1 MKLFEP
7 ISDQDIISEINR
19 ICGTTDEVYKNR
31 AKIARVNQALDK
43 YWALASDS
51 APKGTFDDVNNA
63 SIPVETQSIVAGTNA
78 YKVGTFTNEILQILR
93 VAVLKDDGTEMD
105 LTREEFDDISEFN
118 ETYSTDT
125 EDRGVPNSWTKMGD
139 YIYLNPC
146 PDYSETN
153 GLRAYVNRELS
164 KFTFVT
170 FTTTIADPGVITAVA
185 HGLSDGD
192 AVILVTDGALPTGLT
207 ADKTIYYV
215 SDKAADTFKL
225 STTPALVGTTEIET
239 TGTQSGTHN
248 FVKVSKVPGIPVIH
262 HDYLARQASL
272 PFLIE
277 KKLPQRGDIAQSVA
291 QDRQDIMDYW
301 QNRGRE
307 LSTII
312 KPNRRLYK

>member
-1 MKLFEP
+1 MKLSNP
-7 ISDQDIISEINR
+7 IEQDGLIEEITRITGATISVYTNKAR
-19 ICGTTDEVYKNR
+19 ISRLN
-31 AKIARVNQALDK
+31 NALDK
-43 YWALASDS
+43 YWVLASDS

-105 LTREEFDDISEFN
+105 LSREEFDDISEFN

-164 KFTFVT
+164 KFAFTT
-170 FTTTIADPGVITAVA
+170 FTTTHASDLFNATA
-185 HGLSDGD
+185 HGLVANDAIIVETDGTISSGMTADTVVYYVISSGLTDDAFKVSLTIGGSTITLASDG
-192 AVILVTDGALPTGLT
+192 TGNHKFT
-207 ADKTIYYV
+207 
-215 SDKAADTFKL
+215 
-225 STTPALVGTTEIET
+225 
-239 TGTQSGTHN
+239 
-248 FVKVSKVPGIPVIH
+248 KVNKIPGIPVIH

-277 KKLPQRGDIAQSVA
+277 KKLEQASSIAQSVA

-301 QNRGRE
+301 QSRGRE